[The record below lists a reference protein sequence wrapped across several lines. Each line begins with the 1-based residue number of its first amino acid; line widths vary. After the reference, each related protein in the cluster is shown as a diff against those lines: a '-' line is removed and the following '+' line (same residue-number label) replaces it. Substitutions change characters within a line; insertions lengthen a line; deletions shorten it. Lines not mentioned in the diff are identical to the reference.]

1 MSEDQ
6 GQVAE
11 EAGVDE
17 SEGPRG
23 GERLAEAR
31 RKQQISILEIAKEL
45 HLDEAKV
52 RALERND
59 FDVLGAAVF
68 AKGHLRK
75 YAETVGVNT
84 DDVLADYYKMTRAA
98 DLPPVVASRPRVR
111 QEISPGPW
119 IALGAV
125 ILVGAAAYWWFF
137 MRPEAAISETEI
149 QPAPIEEPAPESDL
163 TDEGSGGDDDAV
175 PAGDADAEEPGERM
189 AEPAA
194 ASPEPLPTEN
204 PAVDDGLTRLA
215 VSFTGDCWT
224 EITDADG
231 RRLFFE
237 MGRAGRTVDLSGSA
251 PISVLFGNVENVSL
265 TVNGSEYP
273 VRPANPGSR
282 TARLTIVEP

>member
-75 YAETVGVNT
+75 YAETVGVDT

-98 DLPPVVASRPRVR
+98 DLPPVVSSRPRLR
-111 QEISPGPW
+111 QEVSPGPW

-137 MRPEAAISETEI
+137 MRPGPAISDTEI
-149 QPAPIEEPAPESDL
+149 QPAPIEEPAAELDL
-163 TDEGSGGDDDAV
+163 TDEVSGGGDGVV
-175 PAGDADAEEPGERM
+175 PAGDALGEEPGE
-189 AEPAA
+189 PVA
-194 ASPEPLPTEN
+194 ASPEPLPTES

-215 VSFTGDCWT
+215 VRFSGDCWT

-237 MGRAGRTVDLSGSA
+237 MGRAGRTVDLSGTA
-251 PISVLFGNVENVSL
+251 PISVLFGNIENVSL
-265 TVNGSEYP
+265 TVNGREYP